1 MGSKMQKFID
11 YIQSA
16 VPDSLIEKSDLEE
29 FCTSKSLKKGEVLLS
44 MGSVCKHYYYV
55 NRGVLRIYYFNDAAE
70 ERTGWIAFEDYFFTE
85 LESFTRGTPSQYE
98 IIATEATEILQIH
111 KNHMNLL
118 IEKHDWFSKFLF
130 HNQQETILNL
140 TKVIE
145 LFQNHSVKDRYE
157 ELFKY
162 PDFIKKVKQKDL
174 ASMLGMSK
182 YSISRVK
189 KEQ

>member
-29 FCTSKSLKKGEVLLS
+29 FCRSKSLKKGEVLLS
-44 MGSVCKHYYYV
+44 MRSVCKHYYYV

-111 KNHMNLL
+111 KNHMDLL
-118 IEKHDWFSKFLF
+118 IERYDWFSKFLF
-130 HNQQETILNL
+130 YNQQETILNL

-145 LFQNHSVKDRYE
+145 LFPNHSVKDRYE

-182 YSISRVK
+182 YSIRLGFHG
-189 KEQ
+189 